1 MPVSLDGFGKAQ
13 SQRTPLVRLGCFF
26 YWKAQIS
33 PNKHPLTLFAQLID
47 GVQLNETKDDIFWR
61 FGKHDDYSVKS
72 AYMLNFLAVLPTNFR
87 GAIWKGWAPAE
98 CKFFI

>member
-1 MPVSLDGFGKAQ
+1 LADDKWIKDLKAKLDVQ
-13 SQRTPLVRLGCFF
+13 HEPQ
-26 YWKAQIS
+26 
-33 PNKHPLTLFAQLID
+33 LTLFAQLID

-61 FGKHDDYSVKS
+61 FGKQDDYSVKS